1 MRFLLFSTLLTF
13 SQVLFAQEEE
23 YEEPFTFTTTRII
36 NGHSVETLAK
46 GEFDVRIEHRFGDI
60 AGSNGGWQ
68 SLYGFDN
75 VSDMRIAA
83 EYGITDELMLGF
95 GRSKGNGNPYRHLLD
110 GFVKY
115 RVLSQYKGS
124 MPLSL
129 SVIGGSS
136 FTYMK
141 ASQDEGA
148 VAHFPKAK
156 HRMAY
161 FLQANFAR
169 HFGDRAAISLMPTY
183 VHRNYVGA
191 NDQNGLF
198 SLGAAGRL
206 RITNRFAL
214 VAEYYHNFSS
224 NDFRKNNFSNSIG
237 VGLEWFTFGH
247 SFTLMFSNASGL
259 GETQFIPHTT
269 ERWLDGQFRFGFCI
283 SRKFTFE

>member
-1 MRFLLFSTLLTF
+1 MKFFHLLVAIQFSFLCLS
-13 SQVLFAQEEE
+13 QEEE
-23 YEEPFTFTTTRII
+23 ETEQSFTTTRII
-36 NGHSVETLAK
+36 NGHSVETLEK
-46 GEFDVRIEHRFGDI
+46 GALDIRIEHRFGDI

-83 EYGITDELMLGF
+83 EYGITNHLMIGA

-115 RVLSQYKGS
+115 KALSQKKGE

-129 SVIGGSS
+129 AFVGGSS

-141 ASQDEGA
+141 ASSDLGA
-148 VAHFPKAK
+148 VSHFPKAK
-156 HRMAY
+156 HRLAY
-161 FLQANFAR
+161 FVQANLAH
-169 HFGDRAAISLMPTY
+169 HFGDRAAIALMPTF

-191 NDQNGLF
+191 NDQNSLF
-198 SLGAAGRL
+198 TLGAAGRL

-214 VAEYYHNFSS
+214 VMEYYHAFSS
-224 NDFRKNNFSNSIG
+224 EDTRNNGFANSLG

-247 SFTLMFSNASGL
+247 SFTLLFSNASGL

-269 ERWLDGQFRFGFCI
+269 EKWTNGQFRFGFCI
-283 SRKFTFE
+283 SRKFSFE